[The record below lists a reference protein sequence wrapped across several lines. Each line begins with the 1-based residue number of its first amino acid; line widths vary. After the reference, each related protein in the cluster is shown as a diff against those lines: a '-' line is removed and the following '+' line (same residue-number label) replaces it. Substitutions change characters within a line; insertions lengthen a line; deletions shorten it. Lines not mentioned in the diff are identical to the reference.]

1 MNKLIKQTSNQQERR
16 YTRLVLASFLCSR
29 NSPTITATLQLLK
42 ERDLRFYDDSTTP
55 TFQFSDFT
63 LCYHKPQHIHE
74 TTLVGYFTFSDEK
87 NGENCKITKVSK
99 TNLRQIGVFYPIS
112 EL

>member
-1 MNKLIKQTSNQQERR
+1 MNTLIKQTSNWQERR

-29 NSPTITATLQLLK
+29 NSPTITAILRLLK
-42 ERDLRFYDDSTTP
+42 DRDLRFYDDGNTP
-55 TFQFSDFT
+55 IFQFLDYT
-63 LCYHKPQHIHE
+63 LCYHKPQHENE
-74 TTLVGYFTFSDEK
+74 TTLVGYFSFSDEE